1 MVVFLLVLGVMA
13 LAEKNKGSDVLSQK
27 NERSKVTKVEDNE
40 GSNLDEESSRK
51 NNRKAK
57 DSLVQ
62 KFEEAKTKYKEAKD
76 QYENDKEKFR
86 DLKEKGK
93 CREDTIDC
101 KSKKSELKRGVVNH
115 LSKTIAVI
123 DKSLQKML
131 SLIDKSTLSDE
142 EKVQAKADIEALELR
157 VTAEKDKI
165 AAMQNATNEKVKT
178 ATKDL
183 KKVWQDVQKEQHKV
197 ISLLISSRISKE
209 ADKFAQ
215 FGTAMQKE
223 IDEIS
228 AKGGEVTELNAL
240 LSKYNEEVT
249 SMNTAAG
256 RDVVEVLK
264 QIKDTLREFKNK
276 VKEINQQLSIPESE
290 EETSTP
296 STENTNTET
305 TTDNTPPTETTTE
318 STESST
324 ETTETTTDD
333 IPATEGT
340 TDNTGTTTQ
349 G

>member
-1 MVVFLLVLGVMA
+1 MVMFLLVLGVMA

-27 NERSKVTKVEDNE
+27 NDRVKVTEVKDNE
-40 GSNLDEESSRK
+40 DSNSDKESART
-51 NNRKAK
+51 NNRRAK

-62 KFEEAKTKYKEAKD
+62 KFDEAKTKYKEAKD
-76 QYENDKEKFR
+76 QYENDKGKFR

-93 CREDTIDC
+93 CTEDTIDC

-131 SLIDKSTLSDE
+131 SLVDKSTLSDE
-142 EKVQAKADIEALELR
+142 DKSRAKADIEALELQ

-165 AAMQNATNEKVKT
+165 AAMQNATNEEIKT

-183 KKVWQDVQKEQHKV
+183 KKVWQDVQKEQHKI
-197 ISLLISSRISKE
+197 ISLLISSKISKE

-215 FGTAMQKE
+215 FGTAMQTQ
-223 IDEIS
+223 IDKIS

-240 LSKYNEEVT
+240 LSKYNEEVAL
-249 SMNTAAG
+249 MNTATG
-256 RDVVEVLK
+256 KDVVEVLK

-276 VKEINQQLSIPESE
+276 FKEINQELSNPETE
-290 EETSTP
+290 EQATAP

-305 TTDNTPPTETTTE
+305 ETSTDTTNTETGTTTETTTE
-318 STESST
+318 NTP
-324 ETTETTTDD
+324 TTDT
-333 IPATEGT
+333 A
-340 TDNTGTTTQ
+340 NTGTTTQ

>member
-1 MVVFLLVLGVMA
+1 MKKIFGIMVVFLLVLGVMA

-93 CREDTIDC
+93 CREGTIDC
-101 KSKKSELKRGVVNH
+101 KSKKSEVKRGVGNH

-131 SLIDKSTLSDE
+131 SLVDKSTLSDE
-142 EKVQAKADIEALELR
+142 DKSRAKADIEALELQ

-165 AAMQNATNEKVKT
+165 AAMQNATNEEIKT

-183 KKVWQDVQKEQHKV
+183 KKVWQDVQKEQHKI
-197 ISLLISSRISKE
+197 ISLLISSKISKE

-215 FGTAMQKE
+215 FGTAMQTQ
-223 IDEIS
+223 IDKIS

-240 LSKYNEEVT
+240 LSKYNEEVAL
-249 SMNTAAG
+249 MNTATG
-256 RDVVEVLK
+256 KDVVEVLK

-276 VKEINQQLSIPESE
+276 FKEINQELSNPETE
-290 EETSTP
+290 EQATAP

-305 TTDNTPPTETTTE
+305 ETSTDTTNTETGTTTETTTE
-318 STESST
+318 NTP
-324 ETTETTTDD
+324 TTDT
-333 IPATEGT
+333 A
-340 TDNTGTTTQ
+340 NTGTTTQ